1 MSANYTSE
9 FKGVPAPDL
18 PEEARL
24 DPNLGLD
31 GCPWLDEYIEFS
43 RKWSPDSYDGY
54 HESIGLWI
62 LSAVA
67 GRRVPIL
74 FGKVRYTSLYILL
87 IGRTTLQ
94 AKSSAVD
101 IAKQVML
108 KAHVDF
114 LLLPEDITPQRMIME
129 MSVKYYESSTG
140 LSEEFR
146 NNAKLMPAFGGQRG
160 WYYDEF
166 GANLQAMMRS
176 DGPYADFS
184 RLLRILDDTPSVYS
198 RSTLIRGNEE
208 IKKPYLAL
216 LGCLTPAD
224 LVQVAKVGGR
234 LWRDGYLARMV
245 LVIPPEG
252 LFKDER
258 FPDGEMIIPES
269 LWRPIREWHESLG
282 SFVPGCEPSLALDPE
297 VKDAYYYYR
306 SALLKLLSKIS
317 TPDFDGNYGRF
328 PEKALRVAALFAS
341 KDGNS
346 SIKMKNWAKAQ
357 GIVERWRRN
366 LHETYRQVN
375 QENGKQNSLTS
386 RDKVKRA
393 IIEKVNPTKR
403 EIEQFT
409 GLSAAEVK
417 QIIDKLI
424 AEGSVKEI
432 KSGKT
437 NRYVRTSQ
445 IPKTE
450 VSDEPEM

>member
-1 MSANYTSE
+1 
-9 FKGVPAPDL
+9 
-18 PEEARL
+18 
-24 DPNLGLD
+24 
-31 GCPWLDEYIEFS
+31 
-43 RKWSPDSYDGY
+43 
-54 HESIGLWI
+54 
-62 LSAVA
+62 
-67 GRRVPIL
+67 
-74 FGKVRYTSLYILL
+74 
-87 IGRTTLQ
+87 
-94 AKSSAVD
+94 
-101 IAKQVML
+101 
-108 KAHVDF
+108 
-114 LLLPEDITPQRMIME
+114 
-129 MSVKYYESSTG
+129 
-140 LSEEFR
+140 
-146 NNAKLMPAFGGQRG
+146 
-160 WYYDEF
+160 
-166 GANLQAMMRS
+166 
-176 DGPYADFS
+176 
-184 RLLRILDDTPSVYS
+184 
-198 RSTLIRGNEE
+198 
-208 IKKPYLAL
+208 
-216 LGCLTPAD
+216 
-224 LVQVAKVGGR
+224 
-234 LWRDGYLARMV
+234 
-245 LVIPPEG
+245 
-252 LFKDER
+252 
-258 FPDGEMIIPES
+258 MIIPES